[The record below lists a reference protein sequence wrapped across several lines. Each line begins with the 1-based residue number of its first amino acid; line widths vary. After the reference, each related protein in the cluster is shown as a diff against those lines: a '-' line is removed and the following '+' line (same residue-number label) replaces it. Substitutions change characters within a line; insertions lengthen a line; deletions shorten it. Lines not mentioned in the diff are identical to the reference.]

1 MGGGCSR
8 IHYEKD
14 TCYFLASEKDGC
26 TLQSYEFDR
35 SVSWTLFFFSLM
47 LVLSTTYALSVSE
60 QGKNTGLIIS
70 FIILF
75 MFWGFI
81 TVNMVINRNNRTD
94 ILKRSKDCT
103 FNGTYSGGPNDN
115 IGDIVIILKDFNY
128 TIQCKGSEDVK
139 GSFKMKNTDI
149 VFDKEIKLCNKMNI
163 YNSRISYNDVDPI
176 IVIELISNTNNV
188 ETHYFTVLK

>member
-1 MGGGCSR
+1 
-8 IHYEKD
+8 
-14 TCYFLASEKDGC
+14 
-26 TLQSYEFDR
+26 
-35 SVSWTLFFFSLM
+35 M

-60 QGKNTGLIIS
+60 KGKNTGLIIS
-70 FIILF
+70 SIILF

-81 TVNMVINRNNRTD
+81 SVNIIINKNNRTD

-103 FNGTYSGGPNDN
+103 FNGTYSGGPRDN

-128 TIQCKGSEDVK
+128 TIQCKGLEDVK
-139 GSFKMKNTDI
+139 GSFKMKNLDI
-149 VFDKEIKLCNKMNI
+149 IFDKEIKLCNKMNI

-176 IVIELISNTNNV
+176 IVIDLISNTNNV